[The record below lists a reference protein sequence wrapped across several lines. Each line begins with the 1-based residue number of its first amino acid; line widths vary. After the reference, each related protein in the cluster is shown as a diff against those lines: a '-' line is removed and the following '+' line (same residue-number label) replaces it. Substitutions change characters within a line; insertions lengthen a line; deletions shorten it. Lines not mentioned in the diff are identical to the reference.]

1 MVLAEVDDEL
11 PTNDSNTV
19 TTAAA
24 TAAAAAPTV
33 PPVALKLVEVQLM
46 IKGKTASDAAS
57 IAQKVYLEF
66 REREWPGGGSDIELQ

>member
-1 MVLAEVDDEL
+1 MAEVDDEL

-24 TAAAAAPTV
+24 AAAAAPTV